1 MEDREVNIVLFG
13 PPGSGKGTQ
22 GEKLVK
28 EFNLVKVSAGDLLRE
43 EIKKNN
49 PLGIKI
55 KPIVNKG
62 LFVSDDIINNLIEVV
77 ISNKTY
83 TNRIIF
89 DGYPRNLNQAINLGD
104 LISKHYQKI
113 SCVISLKVNKD
124 TIIKRILGRQVCSKC
139 NLIFNKYF
147 NPPKKEN
154 YECKLKYLK
163 TRPDDNEET
172 ITSRFKTYN
181 EDTLPIINY
190 YKNQNLLHEIDGM
203 KGINEIYEEI
213 RGFIHSLET

>member
-1 MEDREVNIVLFG
+1 MNIVLFG

-89 DGYPRNLNQAINLGD
+89 DGYPRNLNQRALSYLFPSFQLHTKEPWKGPNCRRGHFFSYIGLCD
-104 LISKHYQKI
+104 SRPRSCFRCSYSFSKI
-113 SCVISLKVNKD
+113 
-124 TIIKRILGRQVCSKC
+124 
-139 NLIFNKYF
+139 
-147 NPPKKEN
+147 
-154 YECKLKYLK
+154 
-163 TRPDDNEET
+163 
-172 ITSRFKTYN
+172 
-181 EDTLPIINY
+181 
-190 YKNQNLLHEIDGM
+190 
-203 KGINEIYEEI
+203 
-213 RGFIHSLET
+213 